1 MQKLARPRESQAE
14 LKLKLNSAQQVSR
27 ISSFIARQVKISQTN
42 GVVIGMSGGIDS
54 AVTASLCVSAVGAK
68 RVLGVLL
75 FEDVARKTQD
85 FLDAKK
91 MADQLRIKTID
102 ISITDAVEATVN
114 SLKARGCKISRLT
127 LANIKARTRMVILYA
142 LANERRLLVAGT
154 GDRSES
160 LVGYFTKYGDGGVD
174 ILPIGHL
181 YKTEVRSLGTYLR
194 IPYEIVSKPSSPN
207 LWPGH
212 KASEELP
219 ADYDVL
225 DKVLTLLFDSK
236 MTFQQ
241 IKKQTGVSEQ
251 LMRDVIKLNK
261 GSIHKRLLP
270 PLME

>member
-1 MQKLARPRESQAE
+1 M
-14 LKLKLNSAQQVSR
+14 
-27 ISSFIARQVKISQTN
+27 N
-42 GVVIGMSGGIDS
+42 GVVVGMSGGIDS
-54 AVTASLCVSAVGAK
+54 ALTATLCVRALSSK

-75 FEDVARKTQD
+75 FEDVARKTRD
-85 FLDAKK
+85 FLDAKR
-91 MADQLRIKTID
+91 MADLLRIKTVD
-102 ISITDAVEATVN
+102 ISITDTVEAIVN
-114 SLKARGCKISRLT
+114 SLKASGCKISRLT

-160 LVGYFTKYGDGGVD
+160 LVGYFTKYGDGGAD

-207 LWPGH
+207 LWTGH

-236 MTFQQ
+236 KTFRQ

-251 LMRDVIKLNK
+251 LMRDVVKLNK
-261 GSIHKRLLP
+261 RSCHKRLLP
-270 PLME
+270 PLVE